1 VTTEPT
7 NQLKEAQRCLTDA
20 AHLSHLAEIVS
31 QIEIENITGDLDALA
46 VQRDTHPEEPALR
59 TLWAASVVNFITKV
73 RCRELL
79 DELAALRDTVC
90 TGPMT
95 AASCATFRH

>member
-1 VTTEPT
+1 MARALQKHIIKAQAATFTDWCAEVWDLAAEPTEPT

-31 QIEIENITGDLDALA
+31 EIEIENITGDLDALA

-59 TLWAASVVNFITKV
+59 TLWAASVVNFITK
-73 RCRELL
+73 
-79 DELAALRDTVC
+79 
-90 TGPMT
+90 
-95 AASCATFRH
+95 